1 MKLLKSITKNADGFL
16 KKYTMRYDLGNGD
29 TYDWEMVSPRDIK
42 TASDIATSPTA
53 VEVIGRF
60 ANGDFLLIRE
70 FRYPV
75 NRFCYSFPT
84 GMIDKHETVEAAA
97 KRELF
102 EETGARIVSIDRVLP
117 PGHFAVGLCDE
128 IIAPVYATVE
138 GDLRGSTDPVEEI
151 IPCRLSLHDI
161 YALLEE
167 DALSM
172 TLSCLLVLTTLCYLK

>member
-1 MKLLKSITKNADGFL
+1 MKTLQSVTKEADGFL
-16 KKYTMRYDLGNGD
+16 KKYALRYDLGNGD
-29 TYDWEMVSPRDIK
+29 TYDWEMVSPREIK
-42 TASDIATSPTA
+42 TASDIAKEPTA

-60 ANGDFLLIRE
+60 DNGDFLLIKE

-84 GMIDKHETVEAAA
+84 GMIDKNESVEEAA

-102 EETGARIVSIDRVLP
+102 EETGARLVSVDRVLP

-128 IIAPVYATVE
+128 IIAPLYATVE

-151 IPCRLSLHDI
+151 IPCRMSLDDI
-161 YALLEE
+161 RKILEE
-167 DALSM
+167 DDLSI

>member
-1 MKLLKSITKNADGFL
+1 MKTLLSIRKDADGFL
-16 KKYTMRYDLGNGD
+16 KKYTMRYDIGNGN
-29 TYDWEMVSPRDIK
+29 TYDWEMVSPREIQ
-42 TASDIATSPTA
+42 TASDIAAQPTA

-60 ANGDFLLIRE
+60 SNGDFLLIRE

-84 GMIDKHETVEAAA
+84 GMIDRHESIEEAA

-102 EETGARIVSIDRVLP
+102 EETGARIVSVDRVLP

-128 IIAPVYATVE
+128 IIAPLYATVE
-138 GDLRGSTDPVEEI
+138 GPLRGSTDPVEEI
-151 IPCRLSLHDI
+151 IPCRMSPADI
-161 YALLEE
+161 RTLLEQH
-167 DALSM
+167 DLSI